1 MDRKAS
7 REIAAGIRRFPARA
21 ERVIR
26 MAERDEA
33 FRDMCEE
40 LMAAEEALSRLR
52 ADATAAAAARRAECE
67 GWITRLI
74 GEMAATLD
82 RAEVVPL
89 PSTRPR
95 R

>member
-1 MDRKAS
+1 VDRKAS
-7 REIAAGIRRFPARA
+7 HEIAAALRRFPHRTEQVALLSS
-21 ERVIR
+21 
-26 MAERDEA
+26 RDEA

-40 LMAAEEALSRLR
+40 LAAADEALSRLE
-52 ADATAAAAARRAECE
+52 ADRTAAGAARRAECE

-74 GEMAATLD
+74 EEMGATLD
-82 RAEVVPL
+82 RADIIPL